1 VKDCDRAAFLF
12 RIMFARILG
21 LSLLLAA
28 ALLPSGC
35 ASLDESAD
43 DQMNAYHST
52 PVQSTSD
59 DHGWGTGVS
68 LGNGH

>member
-1 VKDCDRAAFLF
+1 MFT
-12 RIMFARILG
+12 RIFC
-21 LSLLLAA
+21 LSLLLVA

-35 ASLDESAD
+35 AAMDESAD
-43 DQMNAYHST
+43 DQMNTYHST

-68 LGNGH
+68 LGGH